1 VKYPLLDTLHDFVR
15 EGMCTRRRHP
25 EHPIWIYNYSQ
36 KAQFEFSAESWPEA
50 LRDARGLVLDEDGH
64 IVARGLKKF
73 FNLSQLVTPPSGP
86 AEFYE
91 KADGSLILLFSY
103 DGRRVVST
111 RGAFD
116 SPQSLWASEVI
127 AEKYGELVPPSG
139 VTYCLEA
146 IYPGN
151 RIVVDYGGL
160 SELVLL
166 AAIDASTGAD
176 ADHALTELQGHFRS
190 ARFYGALPPEE
201 IPAVEGEGFVLR
213 WSDGTRAKVKLDE
226 YVRMH
231 RMIYGTSSKTVWA
244 MLRAGERPEASTP
257 GLPLAIVEWVARC
270 AQELRGRFDQRRRV
284 FEARYAEAVGRG
296 ITQATR
302 AEFAEWAKTQEHAK
316 VYFMLLDGKAID
328 DLLWRMIEPEF
339 YRPKWAEEL
348 E

>member
-1 VKYPLLDTLHDFVR
+1 
-15 EGMCTRRRHP
+15 MCTRRRHP

-50 LRDARGLVLDEDGH
+50 LRDARGLVLDEEGH

-73 FNLSQLVTPPSGP
+73 FNLSQLVTPPAGP

-103 DGRRVVST
+103 DGQRVIST

-116 SPQSLWASEVI
+116 SPQSQWAAEWI
-127 AEKYGELVPPSG
+127 ASKHDALVPPAG

-146 IYPGN
+146 IYPAN

-166 AAIDASTGAD
+166 AAIDASTGND
-176 ADHALTELQGHFRS
+176 ADHALEELRAHFRP
-190 ARFYGALPPEE
+190 ARFYGVLPPGEV
-201 IPAVEGEGFVLR
+201 PAVEGEGFVLR
-213 WSDGTRAKVKLDE
+213 WSDGTRAKVKMDD

-244 MLRAGERPEASTP
+244 MLRAGERPEATTV
-257 GLPLAIVEWVARC
+257 GLPVTIVDWVARC
-270 AQELRGRFDQRRRV
+270 ADELRAEYTQRLAG
-284 FEARYAEAVGRG
+284 FETRYAGAVANGLTTG
-296 ITQATR
+296 TR
-302 AEFAEWAKTQEHAK
+302 AEFAEWAKRQENAK
-316 VYFMLLDGKAID
+316 VYFLMLDGKPVEDVI
-328 DLLWRMIEPEF
+328 WRMIEPEY

>member
-1 VKYPLLDTLHDFVR
+1 
-15 EGMCTRRRHP
+15 MCTRRRHP
-25 EHPIWIYNYSQ
+25 AHPIWIYNYSQ

-73 FNLSQLVTPPSGP
+73 FNLSQLVTPPAGP
-86 AEFYE
+86 AEFFE

-103 DGRRVVST
+103 GGHRVVST

-116 SPQSLWASEVI
+116 SPQSQWAAEVI
-127 AEKYGELVPPSG
+127 ASKHGSFVPPAG

-146 IYPGN
+146 IYPAN

-166 AAIDASTGAD
+166 AAIDAATGTD
-176 ADHALTELQGHFRS
+176 ADHALEALQEHFRK
-190 ARFYGALPPEE
+190 ARFYGVLPPGE

-213 WSDGTRAKVKLDE
+213 WSDGTRAKVKMDD

-244 MLRAGERPEASTP
+244 MLRAGERPEAATE
-257 GLPLAIVEWVARC
+257 GLPVAIVEWVLRC
-270 AQELRGRFDQRRRV
+270 ADELRAEYDRRLKGFETRF
-284 FEARYAEAVGRG
+284 AEAVSRG
-296 ITQATR
+296 LTTASR
-302 AEFAEWAKTQEHAK
+302 AEFAEWAKVQEHAK
-316 VYFMLLDGKAID
+316 IYFLMLDGKPVEDVI
-328 DLLWRMIEPEF
+328 WRMIEPEY